1 MNKLFKLILG
11 TDWITSC
18 LLLVLLTSCKAL
30 QEKNTVVTGFVF
42 DQSTEKP
49 VSGLEVN
56 LRREW
61 ESMEPF
67 GPVYG
72 ELIQTTTTNT
82 KGEFSFNLALSAR
95 PHYSYKVEV
104 NTEGLPY
111 AHHHWQDGDFL
122 ASTLE
127 SNVDVGKAQHMN
139 MPLVAIGEL
148 DITATNH
155 HPTDSLLFELTSSIK
170 GYVRTCYYRKL
181 GPGESYHLDIY
192 DWVPQGD
199 VEFTW
204 KVSGDQVDSTIHFQ
218 RAIEANMNY
227 IELTF
232 EG

>member
-1 MNKLFKLILG
+1 MKATLKFRSLFSVMTLLALIG
-11 TDWITSC
+11 CETISQKQTII
-18 LLLVLLTSCKAL
+18 K
-30 QEKNTVVTGFVF
+30 GFVY
-42 DQSTEKP
+42 DQSSEDP

-61 ESMEPF
+61 ESIEPF

-72 ELIQTTTTNT
+72 ELVETTTTNS
-82 KGEFSFNLALSAR
+82 KGEFSFDLTLSSR
-95 PHYSYKVEV
+95 PRYSYKVEL

-111 AHHHWQDGDFL
+111 AHQHWQDGDFL

-127 SNVDVGKAQHMN
+127 SSVDVGKAQHIN

-155 HPTDSLLFELTSSIK
+155 HPTDSLFFELTSSIK